1 MADLGIQEK
10 TDLSDRIDEAVGR
23 GDYPDRKAATVGI
36 MKQLIDRQKGMLK
49 AQGTSD
55 PVADV
60 EKIRVEHWKALL
72 EKAGG
77 DDEKAARMYLEEIKK
92 F

>member
-1 MADLGIQEK
+1 MADRDIQDK
-10 TDLSDRIDEAVGR
+10 IDEALSR
-23 GDYPDRKAATVGI
+23 GDYPDQKTARAGI
-36 MKQLIDRQKGMLK
+36 MKQLIEHQKGMFK
-49 AQGTSD
+49 FQGASD

-60 EKIRVEHWKALL
+60 EKIRVEHWNSLL